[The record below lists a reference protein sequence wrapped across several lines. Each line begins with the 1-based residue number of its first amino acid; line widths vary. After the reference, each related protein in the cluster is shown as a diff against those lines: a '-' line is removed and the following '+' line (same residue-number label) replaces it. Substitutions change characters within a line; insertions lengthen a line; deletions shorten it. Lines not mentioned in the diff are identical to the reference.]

1 MKNDKTIIIDYGV
14 GNHHSIENALKMLGC
29 EFDVSCNKKDIRDG
43 DSYILPGVGAFAEA
57 MDNLNSKDILEVLN
71 KEVLE
76 KKKPILGICLGMQ
89 IMADSSEENGHHV
102 GLGWIEGRV
111 VKMDASEEVKIPHVG
126 WNNLI
131 VKKRKPLFDLTKE
144 DAHYYFDHS
153 YRFDCS
159 HENISATCL
168 HGNDIVAAVQKE
180 NIFGVQ
186 FHPEKSQ
193 VSGLKIFRSFFNN
206 IKNMDVLDA

>member
-1 MKNDKTIIIDYGV
+1 EECGAIVKISNNPND
-14 GNHHSIENALKMLGC
+14 LKKA
-29 EFDVSCNKKDIRDG
+29 ERIV
-43 DSYILPGVGAFAEA
+43 LPGVGAFA
-57 MDNLNSKDILEVLN
+57 DGIKNLIESGWFSIIREEVLVN
-71 KEVLE
+71 KI
-76 KKKPILGICLGMQ
+76 PILGICLGMQ